1 MNKDRYPTLQ
11 HLAPQ
16 RHLAPRRHLFS
27 PVLDSLSPRGTS
39 GGRVGEGGFLAAP
52 LLPGPL
58 TLTLSPDGGEGGE
71 RATLNT
77 YRQRRR
83 WLLAFLAILPAAAQA
98 HPGHSW
104 SEASS
109 SHLLTNPDHLAVL
122 AAVGCVSWIA
132 ALWVSRRLPRRLLQC
147 AGVGAVAAAA
157 VLWKFAA

>member
-1 MNKDRYPTLQ
+1 MPMNKDRYPALQ

-16 RHLAPRRHLFS
+16 P
-27 PVLDSLSPRGTS
+27 
-39 GGRVGEGGFLAAP
+39 
-52 LLPGPL
+52 
-58 TLTLSPDGGEGGE
+58 
-71 RATLNT
+71 
-77 YRQRRR
+77 RR
-83 WLLAFLAILPAAAQA
+83 WLLAFLAFLAILPAAAQA

-104 SEASS
+104 SEAGS
-109 SHLLTNPDHLAVL
+109 SHLLTSPDHLAVL